1 LERYCWGDLIY
12 QQEKLSIITSTVTH
26 HWPLLLT
33 LCILHASQAVS
44 VNCTTA
50 ALWRGEVAAA
60 EQFFF
65 VTSLTTGTPYYV
77 RVSAMATATG
87 ALTNGLSTAPAAVA
101 AVAPAV
107 QVPGKPTSITATF
120 SRGVLGLV
128 VSDKLLVRWV
138 APAENN
144 LLGKFAAAVESASP
158 IKQYVLQAS
167 TSADFSTALL
177 EYTTTTLTSC
187 AAPGGC
193 SFPLGATVQT
203 ITVYAEDGLPLTA
216 GAYKLS
222 AAGYSGDTACIP
234 YNDALATMETELE
247 ALFGVSAGSI
257 NVQREAI
264 NAPAPGFKY
273 FITFAGLER
282 AAPLLST
289 ITGDD
294 CAKFSSAPVITVAT
308 DYNSSSSSSSSGGFT
323 AGTAYYVRVAAK
335 RGAVIGPFAAAVAVT
350 ETPRAPPGAPLSA
363 TVTADT
369 ATAGVLHVSWTA
381 VDTDNGSPVTG
392 YIVEYQI
399 AGNSW
404 AEGANT
410 IAVAADSSPAVL
422 TTASVGNIC
431 TDAVEVRVRAVN
443 SEGASAWTAAAPTCP
458 PDVKSC
464 VEPAPDAIIPTAIL
478 RRRLPLLPTLTVPQH
493 KPMGANAFTKNSL
506 VVSMATNGADIDGC
520 AALAVDYWK
529 VSCFA

>member
-1 LERYCWGDLIY
+1 
-12 QQEKLSIITSTVTH
+12 
-26 HWPLLLT
+26 
-33 LCILHASQAVS
+33 
-44 VNCTTA
+44 
-50 ALWRGEVAAA
+50 VAAV

-87 ALTNGLSTAPAAVA
+87 ALANGLSTAPAVVA

-107 QVPGKPTSITATF
+107 QVPAEPAGITARF
-120 SRGVLGLV
+120 YRDALGAV
-128 VSDKLLVRWV
+128 VPDKLLVHWM
-138 APAENN
+138 APAMNS

-167 TSADFSTALL
+167 TSTDFSAPLV
-177 EYTTTTLTSC
+177 EYTTTTLSSC
-187 AAPGGC
+187 AAPQGC
-193 SFPLGATVQT
+193 SFPLGAAVQI
-203 ITVYAEDGLPLTA
+203 ITVYAENGSALTA
-216 GAYKLS
+216 GEFKLS
-222 AAGYSGDTACIP
+222 APGHTGSATACIN
-234 YNDALATMETELE
+234 YNDALSTMETELV
-247 ALFGVSAGSI
+247 ALFELSAGSI
-257 NVQREAI
+257 TVQMEAVD
-264 NAPAPGFKY
+264 APAPGFKY

-282 AAPLLST
+282 DAPLLST

-294 CAKFSSAPVITVAT
+294 CAKFSSTPVITVAT
-308 DYNSSSSSSSSGGFT
+308 DYNSSSSSSSSSSGGFT
-323 AGTAYYVRVAAK
+323 AGTPYYVRVAAK

-381 VDTDNGSPVTG
+381 LDTDSGSPVTS

-399 AGNSW
+399 AGGSW
-404 AEGANT
+404 AEGPNT
-410 IAVAADSSPAVL
+410 VAVAVDSSPAVL
-422 TTASVGNIC
+422 STAQFGNIC

-443 SEGASAWTAAAPTCP
+443 SEGASAWTATAPTCP
-458 PDVKSC
+458 PDAKSC
-464 VEPAPDAIIPTAIL
+464 IEPAPGAITATALL
-478 RRRLPLLPTLTVPQH
+478 RRRLPKVPALTVPQH
-493 KPMGANAFTKNSL
+493 TPIDANAFTKNSL